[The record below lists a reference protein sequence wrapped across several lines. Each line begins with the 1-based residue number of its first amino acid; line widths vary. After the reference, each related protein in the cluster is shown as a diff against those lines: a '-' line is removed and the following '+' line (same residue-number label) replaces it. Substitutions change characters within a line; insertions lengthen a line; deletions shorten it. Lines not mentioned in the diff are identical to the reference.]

1 MWHTGRMQTF
11 LPYPDFAASAAVL
24 DQARLGKQRVE
35 TLQVLRALVLP
46 DYGWRSHPVTRMW
59 MGYVPALTV
68 YGLVTARE
76 WVSRGHADSTAAL
89 ISEFAPDTA
98 AAFTAGTDPQPAMPP
113 WLGRPEVHVSH
124 QSNLIQ
130 KAPELYRDRFP
141 GAPEDLPYSWPE
153 PELELIPVEPV
164 GERLWV
170 WHGAV
175 DSVETDDSLRL
186 PGHPPG
192 GRAKPKWTRQY
203 AAFTELAREGDA
215 AAVVVDGGSRLHV
228 GTLGPLSLDASSGED
243 GDDDDGTPAASRP
256 ITFTGW
262 LARTDFEYPALLQD
276 PRRFYAVEA
285 PEALAGTR

>member
-35 TLQVLRALVLP
+35 TLQILRALVLP

-68 YGLVTARE
+68 YGLAMVRE
-76 WVSRGHADSTAAL
+76 WVSRGHADSTAPL
-89 ISEFAPDTA
+89 ISEFAPDSA
-98 AAFTAGTDPQPAMPP
+98 AAFDAGTGPEPAMPP
-113 WLGRPEVHVSH
+113 WLGRPEIHASH

-130 KAPELYRDRFP
+130 KAPEFYRERFP

-153 PELELIPVEPV
+153 PELELIPVEPI
-164 GERLWV
+164 GERLWI
-170 WHGAV
+170 WHGPLDTA
-175 DSVETDDSLRL
+175 DGDALLL
-186 PGHPPG
+186 PGHPPA
-192 GRAKPKWTRQY
+192 GRAVPKWSRQY

-215 AAVVVDGGSRLHV
+215 AAVVMEAGARLQR
-228 GTLGPLSLDASSGED
+228 GTLGPLTIDSGEN
-243 GDDDDGTPAASRP
+243 DDDAPATARRP
-256 ITFTGW
+256 ISLTGW
-262 LARTDFEYPALLQD
+262 LRRSDFEYPALLQD

-285 PEALAGTR
+285 SAASSGHK